1 MDSIAP
7 QARDALRT
15 LVLSENPFPDEEE
28 HKSLIEESIF
38 TAATNVIHDI
48 GQSQCCFPSSEI

>member
-7 QARDALRT
+7 QVRDALRT

-28 HKSLIEESIF
+28 RKSLIEESIF
-38 TAATNVIHDI
+38 TAAMNVIHDI
-48 GQSQCCFPSSEI
+48 GQSCCFPSSKN